1 MTSGKKGQIIAIV
14 GLLLGA
20 TVYWHFR
27 SRPILLDYLAVG
39 IMFMFVVGIVLS
51 YILPLENPRITRNYI
66 LAISAWIICTLLGGL
81 LLMKGADITGLLFIL
96 VGLVIYWG
104 FVRRIGKRIRRISE

>member
-1 MTSGKKGQIIAIV
+1 MTSVKKGQIIGILS
-14 GLLLGA
+14 LLLGA

-27 SRPILLDYLAVG
+27 FRPMLLDYLAVG
-39 IMFMFVVGIVLS
+39 IMVMSIVGILLS
-51 YILPLENPRITRNYI
+51 YILPSKNPRITQSYI
-66 LAISAWIICTLLGGL
+66 LAVSAWIICTILGSL

-104 FVRRIGKRIRRISE
+104 FVRRIGKRIRRLSE